1 METLKA
7 FLSRHKYDIIR
18 AAAALAAN
26 VLILLLL
33 PALVISISPS
43 DAGMMVCIT
52 LFFMVDP
59 AFCIAAG
66 IFAGRDLRNRWFT
79 ALFPPV
85 TFLISARLIFGA
97 VASDFSVYAVIY
109 AAITAIV
116 TLFTFLVMRFS
127 PKEG

>member
-18 AAAALAAN
+18 VAAALAAN

-97 VASDFSVYAVIY
+97 DASDFSVYAVIY

>member
-18 AAAALAAN
+18 AVAALAAN

-97 VASDFSVYAVIY
+97 DASDFSVYAVIY

>member
-26 VLILLLL
+26 MLILLLL

-66 IFAGRDLRNRWFT
+66 IFVGRDLRNRWFT

-97 VASDFSVYAVIY
+97 DASDFSVYAVIY

>member
-79 ALFPPV
+79 ALLPPV

-97 VASDFSVYAVIY
+97 DASDFSVYAVIY

>member
-85 TFLISARLIFGA
+85 TFMISARLIFGA
-97 VASDFSVYAVIY
+97 DASDFSVYAVIY

>member
-85 TFLISARLIFGA
+85 TFLISAWLIFGA
-97 VASDFSVYAVIY
+97 DASDFSVYAVIY
-109 AAITAIV
+109 AAITVLV
-116 TLFTFLVMRFS
+116 TLFTFLVIRSS

>member
-26 VLILLLL
+26 ALILLVL
-33 PALVISISPS
+33 PALIICISPS

-52 LFFMVDP
+52 LFFMVDS

-97 VASDFSVYAVIY
+97 DASDFSVYAVIY

>member
-18 AAAALAAN
+18 AAAN

-66 IFAGRDLRNRWFT
+66 IFAGRDLRNRWVT

-85 TFLISARLIFGA
+85 TFLISARLIFGED
-97 VASDFSVYAVIY
+97 ASDFSVYAVIY

>member
-52 LFFMVDP
+52 LFFMVDS

-85 TFLISARLIFGA
+85 TFPISARLIFGA
-97 VASDFSVYAVIY
+97 DASDFSVYAVIY

>member
-18 AAAALAAN
+18 AAAN

-97 VASDFSVYAVIY
+97 DASDFSVYAVIY

>member
-1 METLKA
+1 METLKM
-7 FLSRHKYDIIR
+7 FLSRHKKDIIR

-97 VASDFSVYAVIY
+97 DASDFSVYAVIY

>member
-1 METLKA
+1 METMKA

-97 VASDFSVYAVIY
+97 DASDFSVYAVIY

>member
-59 AFCIAAG
+59 AFCIADG

-97 VASDFSVYAVIY
+97 DASDFSVYAVIY

>member
-18 AAAALAAN
+18 AAAN

-52 LFFMVDP
+52 LFFMVDS

-97 VASDFSVYAVIY
+97 DASDFSVYAVIY

>member
-18 AAAALAAN
+18 AAAN

-97 VASDFSVYAVIY
+97 DASDFSVYAVTY

>member
-26 VLILLLL
+26 MLILLLL

-97 VASDFSVYAVIY
+97 DASDFSVYAVIY

>member
-26 VLILLLL
+26 VMILLLL
-33 PALVISISPS
+33 PALIISISPS

-52 LFFMVDP
+52 LFFAVDP

-97 VASDFSVYAVIY
+97 DASDFSVYAVIY

-116 TLFTFLVMRFS
+116 TLFTFLVIRFS

>member
-85 TFLISARLIFGA
+85 TFPISARLIFGA
-97 VASDFSVYAVIY
+97 DASDFSVYAVIY

>member
-26 VLILLLL
+26 MLILLLL

-85 TFLISARLIFGA
+85 TFLISARFIFGA
-97 VASDFSVYAVIY
+97 DASDFSVYAVIY

>member
-26 VLILLLL
+26 ALILLLL

-43 DAGMMVCIT
+43 YAGMMVCIT

-97 VASDFSVYAVIY
+97 DASDFSVYAVIY

>member
-26 VLILLLL
+26 ALILLIL
-33 PALVISISPS
+33 PALIISISPS

-59 AFCIAAG
+59 SFCIAAG

-97 VASDFSVYAVIY
+97 DASDFSVYAVIY

>member
-52 LFFMVDP
+52 LFFMVDS

-66 IFAGRDLRNRWFT
+66 IFDGRDLRNRWFT

-97 VASDFSVYAVIY
+97 DASDFSVYAVIY

>member
-1 METLKA
+1 METLKM

-18 AAAALAAN
+18 AAAVLAAN

-85 TFLISARLIFGA
+85 TFLISAWLIFGA
-97 VASDFSVYAVIY
+97 DASDFSVYAVIY
-109 AAITAIV
+109 AAITVLV
-116 TLFTFLVMRFS
+116 TLFTFLVIRSS

>member
-18 AAAALAAN
+18 AVAALAAN

-52 LFFMVDP
+52 LFFMVDS

-85 TFLISARLIFGA
+85 TFPISARLIFGA
-97 VASDFSVYAVIY
+97 DASDFSVYAVIY

>member
-66 IFAGRDLRNRWFT
+66 IFDGRDLRNRWFT
-79 ALFPPV
+79 ALLPPV

-97 VASDFSVYAVIY
+97 DASDFSVYAVIY

>member
-52 LFFMVDP
+52 LFFMVDS

-97 VASDFSVYAVIY
+97 DASDFSVYAVIY

>member
-97 VASDFSVYAVIY
+97 DASDFSVYAVIY

>member
-18 AAAALAAN
+18 AVAALAAN

-66 IFAGRDLRNRWFT
+66 IFAGRDLRNRWVT

-97 VASDFSVYAVIY
+97 DASDFSVYAVIY

>member
-26 VLILLLL
+26 MLILLLL

-97 VASDFSVYAVIY
+97 DASDISVYAVIY

>member
-1 METLKA
+1 METMKA

-18 AAAALAAN
+18 AAAALEAN

-97 VASDFSVYAVIY
+97 DASDFSVYAVIY